1 MGFFEWIRA
10 GVRRAVLLGFSDA
23 VTEIGTRSEHE
34 DLSPALANALRQGLM
49 LEVDGKAAGLAAPA
63 LNAPANNPAGRK
75 RLGKSLEEIRSGATK
90 AA

>member
-34 DLSPALANALRQGLM
+34 DLSPALASALQQGLL
-49 LEVDGKAAGLAAPA
+49 LEADAKLPA
-63 LNAPANNPAGRK
+63 LGATSGNPVGRK
-75 RLGKSLEEIRSGATK
+75 RLGKSLEEIRSATK